1 MLMNKNG
8 ELLENNFIVDEKSM
22 HDSSDFN
29 SSLKRYQLHVNRA
42 LSNFLLDSPTRKHN
56 LTEAM
61 RYSVIGGGGKR
72 IRPAMVYAAGEATG
86 ADQDTLDT
94 PACAVE
100 MIHAYSLIHDDL
112 PAMDDDDLRRGQATC
127 HVAFDEATAI
137 LAGDALQTHAF
148 EILAAS
154 DLEVDDRRRLQMIA
168 LLASASGSEGMA
180 GGQAID
186 IAAVGTSL
194 TLEELEAIHRLKT
207 GALIKASILLGA
219 MCSPEVSED
228 ELTLLGH
235 YADCIGLS
243 FQIQDD
249 ILDVVGDTE
258 TLGKPIGSDEKMHKP
273 TYPSILGL
281 DASRKLALEQHD
293 RALAYLQTLDARA
306 NKLRQLSA
314 YIIEREF

>member
-1 MLMNKNG
+1 MSDSTDFVSRLHYYQQR
-8 ELLENNFIVDEKSM
+8 VD
-22 HDSSDFN
+22 H
-29 SSLKRYQLHVNRA
+29 A
-42 LSNFLLDSPTRKHN
+42 LDVFLPDKPTRRHN
-56 LTEAM
+56 LIEAM

-86 ADQDTLDT
+86 ADQNILDT

-127 HVAFDEATAI
+127 HKAFDEATAI
-137 LAGDALQTHAF
+137 LAGDALQAHAF

-154 DLEVDDRRRLQMIA
+154 NLPIDDGRRLRMIR
-168 LLASASGSEGMA
+168 LLATASGSEGMA

-186 IAAVGTSL
+186 LAAVGHTL
-194 TLEELEAIHRLKT
+194 TLQELEAMHRRKT

-219 MCSPEVSED
+219 MCSPAITED
-228 ELTLLGH
+228 ELIQLGY

-249 ILDVVGDTE
+249 ILDVIGDTE
-258 TLGKPIGSDEKMHKP
+258 TLGKHSGSDEKMQKP

-281 DASRKLALEQHD
+281 EASRKLALEQHEQ
-293 RALAYLQTLDARA
+293 ALAHIEHLDACA
-306 NKLRQLSA
+306 KTLRQLSA
-314 YIIEREF
+314 YIVERDF